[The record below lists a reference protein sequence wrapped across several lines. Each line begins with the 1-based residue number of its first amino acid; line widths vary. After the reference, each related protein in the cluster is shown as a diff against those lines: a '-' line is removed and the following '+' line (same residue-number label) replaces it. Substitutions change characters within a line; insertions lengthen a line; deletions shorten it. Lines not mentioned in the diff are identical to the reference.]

1 MVSSHNLII
10 HLSEVSLIF
19 NLHHYKHPLFDFMK
33 LPLDEK
39 LIARITEMALAG
51 SNHAFIMSEL
61 KKCAAFRIEELNLV
75 GTVDPSDPRFY
86 PSEVTVHYWRRQ
98 AHLSQRLA
106 NFDNVAVS
114 MYVGSQK
121 QQHPEDNWF
130 LQLPDKEAKKELFL
144 VVQVGNQ

>member
-19 NLHHYKHPLFDFMK
+19 NLHHSKHPLIDFMK

-61 KKCAAFRIEELNLV
+61 KKGAAFRIEELNLV
-75 GTVDPSDPRFY
+75 GTVDPSDPRFFW
-86 PSEVTVHYWRRQ
+86 TTAQ
-98 AHLSQRLA
+98 
-106 NFDNVAVS
+106 D
-114 MYVGSQK
+114 
-121 QQHPEDNWF
+121 
-130 LQLPDKEAKKELFL
+130 
-144 VVQVGNQ
+144 